1 MQKRVLLPVECNGT
15 DCLRNYTLHSI
26 YEVGMRPR
34 RQEVFDQIEAIF
46 KEGNFVHRVRMF
58 EYLLSGLNPAPTPLQ
73 WINPFV
79 LTSLS
84 YQELEGPDY
93 YTISVRYP
101 DGRVLEESH
110 YPDGGPKAPAIELT
124 VDEAK
129 EMLEKCLAAIMK
141 EISGAKI
148 L

>member
-1 MQKRVLLPVECNGT
+1 
-15 DCLRNYTLHSI
+15 
-26 YEVGMRPR
+26 MRPR

-46 KEGNFVHRVRMF
+46 KDGNFVHRARMF
-58 EYLLSGLNPAPTPLQ
+58 EFLLSGLSPAPTPLK
-73 WINPFV
+73 WVNPFV
-79 LTSLS
+79 LALLS
-84 YQELEGPDY
+84 DQEPDAPDY
-93 YTISVRYP
+93 YTIGVRYL

-110 YPDGGPKAPAIELT
+110 YAEGGPKAPMIELT